1 MRVIE
6 AHDHTHIP
14 DLPGREEVEGERSPR
29 RLIYIDAMATP
40 RPPEPRAPTVEHRAP
55 TLEQVAE
62 YAGVSR
68 STVSRV
74 INSVSTVDA
83 ELRELVERAIEVTGY
98 VPNHAA
104 RSLVT
109 RRTGSVALVISE
121 PANRSFE
128 EPFLS
133 RIFTDPYLGRVTAG
147 ALEVLRPEGIHLV
160 IMPADA
166 PAHQQV
172 LRYLRQ
178 GHVDGVL
185 LISSHVADPL
195 PQQLCDLR
203 IPAVLS
209 ARPGRPL
216 PMSYVDVEQQ
226 EGARLAADH
235 LVGLVRRRPATVCGP
250 LDTTAGQDRLAGFR
264 AALAVHGHAWV
275 PAEPGDFTRAGGER
289 AARALLAEH
298 PDIDALFVANDL
310 MAEGA
315 LQALRD
321 LGRRVPE
328 DVAVVGFDDSISAL
342 ACRPRLT
349 TIRQPLEEMAAEM
362 ARLLLERVRAPET
375 RPRSVIFH
383 PILVRRGST

>member
-1 MRVIE
+1 M
-6 AHDHTHIP
+6 T
-14 DLPGREEVEGERSPR
+14 SR
-29 RLIYIDAMATP
+29 RLAGQ
-40 RPPEPRAPTVEHRAP
+40 RSP

-74 INSVSTVDA
+74 INGAPTVDP
-83 ELRELVERAIEVTGY
+83 ELRELVQQAIDATGY
-98 VPNHAA
+98 VPNLAA

-109 RRTGSVALVISE
+109 RRTDSVALVVSE
-121 PANRSFE
+121 PDERATDE
-128 EPFLS
+128 EPFLT

-160 IMPADA
+160 IMPADS
-166 PAHQQV
+166 PAHHQV

-195 PQQLCDLR
+195 PKLLCDLAV
-203 IPAVLS
+203 PAVLS
-209 ARPGRPL
+209 TRPGQPL

-226 EGARLAADH
+226 AGAKLAAEHLLSLGRQRLA
-235 LVGLVRRRPATVCGP
+235 TISGP
-250 LDTTAGQDRLAGFR
+250 LDSPISEDRLAGFR
-264 AALAVHGHAWV
+264 SALAWHGHAYV
-275 PAEPGDFTRAGGER
+275 PSAPGNFTRASGES

-298 PDIDALFVANDL
+298 PDIDGLFVANDL
-310 MAEGA
+310 MADGA

-328 DVAVVGFDDSISAL
+328 DVAVVGFDNSVAAL
-342 ACRPRLT
+342 ACRPQLT
-349 TIRQPLEEMAAEM
+349 TIHQPVEEMAAEM
-362 ARLLLERVRAPET
+362 ARLLVAQIRKPDTRAT
-375 RPRSVIFH
+375 SVIFH
-383 PILVRRGST
+383 PTLVKRQSA

>member
-1 MRVIE
+1 MV
-6 AHDHTHIP
+6 A
-14 DLPGREEVEGERSPR
+14 
-29 RLIYIDAMATP
+29 P
-40 RPPEPRAPTVEHRAP
+40 RPPGPRSP

-74 INSVSTVDA
+74 INQVSTVDP
-83 ELRELVERAIEVTGY
+83 ELREIVERAIEATGY

-109 RRTGSVALVISE
+109 RRTDSVALVVSE
-121 PANRSFE
+121 PAGREFA

-133 RIFTDPYLGRVTAG
+133 RIFTDPYLGRITAG

-185 LISSHVADPL
+185 IISSHVADPL
-195 PQQLCDLR
+195 PQQLCDLHV
-203 IPAVLS
+203 PAVLS

-226 EGARLAADH
+226 TGARLAAERFIALGRKH
-235 LVGLVRRRPATVCGP
+235 PATVCGP

-264 AALAVHGHAWV
+264 SALAVHGYAWV

-289 AARALLAEH
+289 AARTLLTAYPET
-298 PDIDALFVANDL
+298 DALFVANDL

-315 LQALRD
+315 MQALRD

-328 DVAVVGFDDSISAL
+328 DVAVVGFDDSVSAL
-342 ACRPRLT
+342 ACRPQLT

-362 ARLLLERVRAPET
+362 ARLLLARIREPEG

-383 PILVRRGST
+383 PEIVERGSA